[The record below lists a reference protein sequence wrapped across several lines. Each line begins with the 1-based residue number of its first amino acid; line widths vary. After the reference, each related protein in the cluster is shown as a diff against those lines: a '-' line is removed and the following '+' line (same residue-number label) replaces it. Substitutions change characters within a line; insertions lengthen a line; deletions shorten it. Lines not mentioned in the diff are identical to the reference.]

1 MRRDLLRAGKA
12 LALPT
17 LAAVL
22 ALAFLPGHASV
33 AVRIYA
39 LLLCVA
45 AVVLALAALR
55 RALPT
60 SRPLHSGSRG
70 RRRSRPAPPATL
82 ARIEQEVAL
91 GIAGSFDLHHRLRPR
106 LRDLARELLAGRRG
120 VFLDAEPDRALE
132 ILGEEAWDLV
142 RRDRQPPEDR
152 LARGI
157 PPAELAR
164 VVEALEHV

>member
-1 MRRDLLRAGKA
+1 VRGDLFRAGRA

-17 LAAVL
+17 LAVVL
-22 ALAFLPGHASV
+22 ALAFLPGHASL
-33 AVRIYA
+33 AARMYA

-55 RALPT
+55 RALPET
-60 SRPLHSGSRG
+60 RPLRPGSR
-70 RRRSRPAPPATL
+70 RLRKSRPAPPATL

-91 GIAGSFDLHHRLRPR
+91 GIAGSFELHHRLRPR
-106 LRDLARELLAGRRG
+106 LRDLARELLSGRRR
-120 VFLDAEPDRALE
+120 VFLDAEPERARA
-132 ILGEEAWDLV
+132 ILGDEAWELV
-142 RRDRQPPEDR
+142 RQDREPPEDR

-164 VVEALEHV
+164 VVEALERV